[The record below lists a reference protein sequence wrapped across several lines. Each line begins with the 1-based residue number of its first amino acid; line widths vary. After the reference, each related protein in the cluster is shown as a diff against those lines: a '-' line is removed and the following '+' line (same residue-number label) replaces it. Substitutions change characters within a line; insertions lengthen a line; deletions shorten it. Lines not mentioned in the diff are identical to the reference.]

1 VLHEDTIAN
10 IRALAPDPEEFE
22 RKFTAG
28 RRQVASG
35 DRAQARPAR
44 SVR

>member
-1 VLHEDTIAN
+1 MHVLYEDTIAS

-28 RRQVASG
+28 A
-35 DRAQARPAR
+35 
-44 SVR
+44 